1 MNSTEQIYDEV
12 VIKAIESNLAII
24 RFDMERR
31 VSYVNTI
38 FAEVMGYSVQK
49 MIGMSHKEFC
59 LPEFAESPEYDS
71 FWKSLFSGKSFQD
84 KIDRLDAHGNRI
96 ALEATYM
103 PLFDDHHRV
112 IGVSKIATNI
122 TRRQNAITN
131 VVNDL
136 QSMSEELAT
145 RSEEGIERSHH
156 LLESIERI
164 AGVSSENTSTLMNL
178 QSQAG
183 EIRDFVKA
191 IRDIAAQTNLL
202 ALNAAIEAA
211 RAGEHGRG
219 FNVVASEVRKLSSS
233 VDDTIIEIKNNV
245 DNMTK
250 EVEKISLGTTKAQEN
265 ITLIQQQVETAIKD
279 FSDISQS
286 AEKLD
291 HQARNFNNIV

>member
-1 MNSTEQIYDEV
+1 MSSTEQIYDEV

-38 FAEVMGYSVQK
+38 FAEVMGYTVHE
-49 MIGMSHKEFC
+49 MIGMSHKDFC
-59 LPEFAESPEYDS
+59 LPEFAQSPEYDS
-71 FWKSLFSGKSFQD
+71 FWRSLFSGQSFQD
-84 KIDRLDAHGNRI
+84 KVDRLDAQGNRI

-122 TRRQNAITN
+122 TSRLNAITN
-131 VVNDL
+131 VVNGL

-164 AGVSSENTSTLMNL
+164 AAVSTENTSTLMNL

-265 ITLIQQQVETAIKD
+265 ITIIQQQVETAIKD

-291 HQARNFNNIV
+291 HQARDFNNIV